1 MIWSCLPSA
10 RPASNQD
17 SRLQIGLTNGLR
29 QTRPMTEERARLHHT
44 HLMASDLDDTIS
56 FWRDCFGAE
65 VVADESMA
73 GSRNV
78 FLDIGGGRLNL
89 YDQAPNQRGPVHHL
103 GVQVDDLETTVERL
117 RNEGW
122 QPRPIKTDGPLSYS
136 MVEGPDGVL
145 LEVFHFDDTT
155 AEHLKPYFN
164 LD

>member
-1 MIWSCLPSA
+1 
-10 RPASNQD
+10 
-17 SRLQIGLTNGLR
+17 
-29 QTRPMTEERARLHHT
+29 
-44 HLMASDLDDTIS
+44 MASDLDATIA
-56 FWRDCFGAE
+56 FWQGCFGAE

-103 GVQVDDLETTVERL
+103 GMQVKDLEATVEQL
-117 RNEGW
+117 RNAGW
-122 QPRPIKTDGPLSYS
+122 EPRPIKKDGALSYS

-155 AEHLKPYFN
+155 AEHLKPYFD
-164 LD
+164 LDE

>member
-1 MIWSCLPSA
+1 
-10 RPASNQD
+10 
-17 SRLQIGLTNGLR
+17 
-29 QTRPMTEERARLHHT
+29 
-44 HLMASDLDDTIS
+44 MASDLDDTIS

-65 VVADESMA
+65 VAADESMA

>member
-1 MIWSCLPSA
+1 
-10 RPASNQD
+10 
-17 SRLQIGLTNGLR
+17 
-29 QTRPMTEERARLHHT
+29 MTEERARLHHT

-56 FWRDCFGAE
+56 FWRECFGAE
-65 VVADESMA
+65 VVAADSMA